1 MLVAMNLGPGEV
13 RQLWV
18 ERESSRAQIYHQP
31 QVFSGP
37 RSFEV
42 VAASGSGCIPEKV
55 VLGPGNKWT

>member
-1 MLVAMNLGPGEV
+1 MGGT
-13 RQLWV
+13 
-18 ERESSRAQIYHQP
+18 ESSRAQISHQP